1 MSICKSIVVVVLLAL
16 TTASIVAQEA
26 PPVADHHMHM
36 RSEAMAKAIKRA
48 AEKVNEP
55 IPPGPP
61 SSQGAA
67 EVLAALDSAGVARAA
82 VLSTAY
88 LFGMPD
94 MGFENEQASVVA
106 ENDYVSREV
115 ANHRDRLVGF
125 CSVNPLAEYAM
136 SEVTRCST
144 LPGMVGIKLHFA
156 NSDVDLRKPAH
167 VDRLK
172 AIFREAQRSN
182 RPLII
187 HMHTRHPDYGA
198 HDARIFIREVL
209 PEAPTVTAQIAH
221 MAGGGGSYHD
231 GADQALGVF
240 LQAFADG
247 ALRGKRILFDLA
259 GVVNPPP
266 EGTDNARAMR
276 QSHARL
282 AERIRQIGA
291 DRVVFASDWGASSVT
306 ATIVN
311 LRKWLP
317 LKPDE
322 LRVIMNNKADYLFAR
337 KRASAPVRRIDG
349 VNPNSYSRWR

>member
-1 MSICKSIVVVVLLAL
+1 MSIYISMPIIVLTTLL
-16 TTASIVAQEA
+16 TASIVVQEA
-26 PPVADHHMHM
+26 PPAADHHMHM

-48 AEKVNEP
+48 VEKVNEP
-55 IPPGPP
+55 VPPGPFSP
-61 SSQGAA
+61 QGAA

-82 VLSTAY
+82 VLSSAY

-94 MGFENEQASVVA
+94 VGFENQQASVMA

-115 ANHRDRLVGF
+115 AKHRERLVGF

-144 LPGMVGIKLHFA
+144 LPGMVGLKLHFA
-156 NSDVDLRKPAH
+156 NSEVDLRKPAH

-182 RPLII
+182 RPLIV
-187 HMHTRHPDYGA
+187 HMHTRNPDYGA
-198 HDARIFIREVL
+198 HDARIFIRKVL
-209 PEAPTVTAQIAH
+209 PEAPTVTVQIAH

-231 GADQALGVF
+231 GADQALG
-240 LQAFADG
+240 AFAEAFAAG
-247 ALRGKRILFDLA
+247 ALRREHILFDLA
-259 GVVNPPP
+259 AVVYPPVG
-266 EGTDNARAMR
+266 EADNARAVR

-282 AERIRQIGA
+282 VNRIRQIGP
-291 DRVVFASDWGASSVT
+291 DRVVFASDWSAFPVRG
-306 ATIVN
+306 TIVN

-322 LRVIMNNKADYLFAR
+322 LRIIMDNKADYL
-337 KRASAPVRRIDG
+337 K
-349 VNPNSYSRWR
+349 